1 MLVLKIHRY
10 LKIILI
16 VGVYENFILVAISL
30 SLSLRWV
37 IVVENW
43 DIIITL
49 LHKYGFI
56 TVPAFG
62 RDWCKQL

>member
-1 MLVLKIHRY
+1 MLVVKIHRY
-10 LKIILI
+10 LKIILN
-16 VGVYENFILVAISL
+16 VGVYENFIFVAISL

-37 IVVENW
+37 IVVDNW

-49 LHKYGFI
+49 LCKYSFI
-56 TVPAFG
+56 TVPAVG